1 MHISGEVDVG
11 HFLSQCQVRYQNSS
25 FRCQH
30 ESDTDS
36 PMGIIDERNVNT
48 LVLRLLKPCGQ
59 MRSPNG
65 AKREQR
71 KDLGKISLEGSVAVS
86 AEQRS
91 HHGRC

>member
-1 MHISGEVDVG
+1 MG
-11 HFLSQCQVRYQNSS
+11 HFLPQCQVRYQNSK

-30 ESDTDS
+30 EGDTDS
-36 PMGIIDERNVNT
+36 PMCIIDERNVNT
-48 LVLRLLKPCGQ
+48 LVLRLLEPCGQ

-71 KDLGKISLEGSVAVS
+71 KDLGKVSLERGVSVNI
-86 AEQRS
+86 AEQGS